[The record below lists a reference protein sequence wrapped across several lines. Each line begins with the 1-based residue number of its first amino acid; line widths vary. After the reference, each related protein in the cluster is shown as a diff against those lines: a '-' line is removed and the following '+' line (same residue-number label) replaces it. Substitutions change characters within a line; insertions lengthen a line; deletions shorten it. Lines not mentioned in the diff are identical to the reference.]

1 MLKSQNILKYI
12 FKRNCYKLY
21 NGNKVYI
28 LNYSL
33 NNFCSNIN
41 NKNNNS
47 NSNGSSNTSL
57 SDLKDVQTK
66 VKFSIDPIDSNTIKG
81 TKLGDTARYIIS
93 FECKK
98 CHCRNTKTCT
108 KRAYEKGL
116 VVIKC
121 DGCSVMHLIA
131 DNIGWFDKD
140 KKVNFEQL
148 MQEQGES
155 VTKISY
161 QNINNNNNTSLK
173 ENKEIKESDIVE
185 LHNDYTNIK
194 DKNKN
199 TNKYTF

>member
-1 MLKSQNILKYI
+1 MSKTNFQLIKIETPMKKIILLPIFLLYI
-12 FKRNCYKLY
+12 A
-21 NGNKVYI
+21 I
-28 LNYSL
+28 LSVNAQT
-33 NNFCSNIN
+33 IIQ
-41 NKNNNS
+41 
-47 NSNGSSNTSL
+47 GVI
-57 SDLKDVQTK
+57 KDVTTNEPLIGS
-66 VKFSIDPIDSNTIKG
+66 FITIKG

-173 ENKEIKESDIVE
+173 ENKEIKESNIVE